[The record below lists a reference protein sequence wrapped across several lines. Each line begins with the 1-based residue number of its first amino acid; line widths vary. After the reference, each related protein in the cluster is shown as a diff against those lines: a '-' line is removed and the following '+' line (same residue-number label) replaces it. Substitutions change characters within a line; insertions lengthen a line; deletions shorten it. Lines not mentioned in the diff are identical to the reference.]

1 MEGLGASPGLEA
13 RALSLALQVV
23 QGVELH
29 PRTDQLGQAVAIRG
43 RRSSYADRANAALAC
58 CIAARRSDPDG
69 NRWEVFVVLE
79 DAGARGEPDAACCDS
94 AACCETAA
102 AEAGASSGECCPA

>member
-1 MEGLGASPGLEA
+1 MLDCRTGRPLMTQLHEKALTHLRQLEA
-13 RALSLALQVV
+13 ESIHIIREAAERSGIQI
-23 QGVELH
+23 
-29 PRTDQLGQAVAIRG
+29 VAATG
-43 RRSSYADRANAALAC
+43 FYWTKVWVT
-58 CIAARRSDPDG
+58 DPDG

-79 DAGARGEPDAACCDS
+79 DAGARCEPD